1 MLESINPATEEPIQT
16 YPEHSAAEL
25 DEIVRRAEQTFQS
38 WKKVPIAERAYLLRK
53 AAEVLLKNVEH
64 YAECITREMG
74 KPITQSRA
82 EVEKCAT
89 NCTYFADHAEQ
100 FLQAEQVA
108 TEARKSYIAFE
119 PLGVVL
125 AIMPWNFP
133 FWQVF
138 RCAAP
143 ILAAGNTL
151 MLKHAPTTTGCALAV
166 QEVFREAGF
175 PEGAYQTLL
184 ISAPNVPERI
194 STLIEHPSVKAV
206 TLTGSTNAG
215 KFVAAKAGAAL
226 KKSVLELGGSD
237 PYLILEDANL
247 ELAVETCVSS
257 RCINTG
263 QSCIA
268 AKRFIVV
275 EKVRKEFEEAFVE
288 KMRAKRIGNPLGDV
302 DLGPLARND
311 LRHTLHRQVEASVS
325 KGAKLLLGGVYPE
338 GRGFFYPPTV
348 LSGISKGMP
357 AYHEELFGPVAAII
371 AAKNEAEAI
380 ALANDTCYG
389 LGAAI
394 FTSDLERGERIARE
408 IEAGNCFIN
417 AMVRSDPRLPFGGIK
432 NSGYGRELSRI
443 GMHEFVNVKTVFV
456 R

>member
-1 MLESINPATEEPIQT
+1 
-16 YPEHSAAEL
+16 
-25 DEIVRRAEQTFQS
+25 
-38 WKKVPIAERAYLLRK
+38 
-53 AAEVLLKNVEH
+53 
-64 YAECITREMG
+64 
-74 KPITQSRA
+74 
-82 EVEKCAT
+82 
-89 NCTYFADHAEQ
+89 
-100 FLQAEQVA
+100 
-108 TEARKSYIAFE
+108 
-119 PLGVVL
+119 
-125 AIMPWNFP
+125 
-133 FWQVF
+133 
-138 RCAAP
+138 
-143 ILAAGNTL
+143 
-151 MLKHAPTTTGCALAV
+151 
-166 QEVFREAGF
+166 
-175 PEGAYQTLL
+175 
-184 ISAPNVPERI
+184 
-194 STLIEHPSVKAV
+194 
-206 TLTGSTNAG
+206 
-215 KFVAAKAGAAL
+215 
-226 KKSVLELGGSD
+226 
-237 PYLILEDANL
+237 
-247 ELAVETCVSS
+247 
-257 RCINTG
+257 
-263 QSCIA
+263 
-268 AKRFIVV
+268 
-275 EKVRKEFEEAFVE
+275 
-288 KMRAKRIGNPLGDV
+288 MRAKRIGNPLGDV